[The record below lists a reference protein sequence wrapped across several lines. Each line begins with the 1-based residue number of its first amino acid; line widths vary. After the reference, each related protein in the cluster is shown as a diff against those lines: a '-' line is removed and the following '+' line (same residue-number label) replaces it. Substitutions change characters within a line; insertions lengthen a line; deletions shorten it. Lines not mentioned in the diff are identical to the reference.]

1 MRNQIDFQVP
11 GRQLLFPIGKRAHRN
26 QLSHTVRCRRSLLT
40 PPTGMFSHQVKL
52 TIYSRSAHRQ
62 KSGPHVLIQLQMP
75 VPFHGSQQQR
85 QQRFQPL
92 ATNPVRCLP
101 EHDQRFLYRLV
112 INPPHHPSLR
122 LACGLRGENPYRMLT
137 MVPSHLGELIQDHLL
152 AYPVCRSITLSDGC
166 CQFPSC
172 AQLDSSPHFPPSGV
186 VHAGSIFHEATT
198 HLSVANLVS
207 QCARPLH
214 TARAR
219 LLTKS
224 HTMSAERHLLFN
236 CRMDDWQS
244 STVKVS
250 LRSALRAR
258 QETTAVVA
266 SRL

>member
-1 MRNQIDFQVP
+1 MRNQLDFQVT
-11 GRQLLFPIGKRAHRN
+11 GRQLLFPIGKRPHRN

-172 AQLDSSPHFPPSGV
+172 AQLDPSPHFPPSGV
-186 VHAGSIFHEATT
+186 VHAGSIFNEATT

-207 QCARPLH
+207 QCDEKERLTPNSPARFC
-214 TARAR
+214 T
-219 LLTKS
+219 
-224 HTMSAERHLLFN
+224 
-236 CRMDDWQS
+236 S
-244 STVKVS
+244 STPIWS
-250 LRSALRAR
+250 DTLRR
-258 QETTAVVA
+258 
-266 SRL
+266 